1 MIKVLIVDDDPL
13 VSGAL
18 KVILEND
25 SDGESIEVIKEVSN
39 GSDAVASALADEQD
53 VILMDIRMDGMDGL
67 EAASKILLS
76 KSDSKIIFLTT
87 FLDDEYINKALT
99 VGAKGYILKQD
110 CEGIATCVR
119 AVMDGKTVFA
129 GKVVEKLPELL
140 NRKERFDYS
149 EFDIN
154 EKEQE
159 LIEHVAEGLSN
170 KEIAEKMFLSEG
182 TVRNMMSSVLN
193 KLDLRD
199 RTQLACFYYQKIKI

>member
-25 SDGESIEVIKEVSN
+25 GDGESIEVIEEVSN

>member
-1 MIKVLIVDDDPL
+1 MIKIFIVDDDPL

-25 SDGESIEVIKEVSN
+25 ADGDKIEVQDQASN
-39 GSDAVASALADEQD
+39 GEAAVAGALGNNYD

-67 EAASKILLS
+67 EAASRILAD
-76 KSDSKIIFLTT
+76 KPDTKIIFLTT
-87 FLDDEYINKALT
+87 FLDDEYINKALS

-149 EFDIN
+149 EFDIGA
-154 EKEQE
+154 KEQE
-159 LIEHVAEGLSN
+159 MIELVAEGLSN
-170 KEIAEKMFLSEG
+170 KEIASKMYLSEG
-182 TVRNMMSSVLN
+182 TVRNMMSSVLS
-193 KLDLRD
+193 KIGLRD
-199 RTQLACFYYQKIKI
+199 RTQLACFYYQRIKV

>member
-25 SDGESIEVIKEVSN
+25 GDGESIEVIKEVSN

-76 KSDSKIIFLTT
+76 KRDSKIIFLTT

>member
-1 MIKVLIVDDDPL
+1 MIKIFIVDDDPL

-25 SDGESIEVIKEVSN
+25 ADGDKIEVQDQASN
-39 GSDAVASALADEQD
+39 GEAAVAGALGNNYD

-67 EAASKILLS
+67 EAASRILAD
-76 KSDSKIIFLTT
+76 KPDTKIIFLTT
-87 FLDDEYINKALT
+87 FLDDEYINKALS

-149 EFDIN
+149 EFDIGA
-154 EKEQE
+154 KEQE
-159 LIEHVAEGLSN
+159 MIELVAEGLSN
-170 KEIAEKMFLSEG
+170 KEIASKMYLSEG
-182 TVRNMMSSVLN
+182 TVRNMMSSVLS
-193 KLDLRD
+193 KLGLRD
-199 RTQLACFYYQKIKI
+199 RTQLACFYYQRIKV

>member
-1 MIKVLIVDDDPL
+1 MIKIFIVDDDPL

-25 SDGESIEVIKEVSN
+25 ADGDKIEVQDQASN
-39 GSDAVASALADEQD
+39 GEAAVAGALGNNYD

-67 EAASKILLS
+67 EAASRILAD
-76 KSDSKIIFLTT
+76 KPDTKIIFLTT
-87 FLDDEYINKALT
+87 FLDDEYINKALS

-149 EFDIN
+149 EFDIGT
-154 EKEQE
+154 KEQE
-159 LIEHVAEGLSN
+159 MIELVAEGLSN
-170 KEIAEKMFLSEG
+170 KEIASKMYLSEG
-182 TVRNMMSSVLN
+182 TVRNMMSSVLS
-193 KLDLRD
+193 KLGLRD
-199 RTQLACFYYQKIKI
+199 RTQLACFYYQRIKV

>member
-1 MIKVLIVDDDPL
+1 M
-13 VSGAL
+13 
-18 KVILEND
+18 
-25 SDGESIEVIKEVSN
+25 
-39 GSDAVASALADEQD
+39 ADEQD

>member
-25 SDGESIEVIKEVSN
+25 GDGESIEVIKEVSN